1 MTKNDKELIFNSQES
16 YCKGVKYLITGVDGF
31 VGQYFVEYVQKYEP
45 NAEILGV
52 DIAPN
57 CHFPIQKY
65 NSLNLMDKKATS
77 DMMREFAPDYIVHL
91 ASISSVGYSWRE
103 PVKCFENNTSIM
115 LNILEAIVQNK
126 LKTRVLSIG
135 SSEEYGNIPMP
146 MTEDMPLN
154 PQNPYAV
161 AKVSQELLG
170 KLYAQSMGVEIV
182 MTRSFNHIGPRQS
195 ERFVIPSFM
204 RQLVNIRQGAE
215 NKMLVGN
222 ISVARDFSDVRD
234 VVDAYYKILH
244 NGQKGEVYNV
254 CSGHA
259 YQLHEIITMAEEILD
274 IKVHVEVD
282 AERLRPNDVMLI
294 LGDNTKLRTEIGW
307 QPQYEIKQTIT
318 DILNSMRG

>member
-1 MTKNDKELIFNSQES
+1 MTKNKSKIQKQNN
-16 YCKGVKYLITGVDGF
+16 GAKYLITGVAGF
-31 VGQYFVEYVQKYEP
+31 VGQYFVEYLHAHEAD
-45 NAEILGV
+45 AEILGI
-52 DIAPN
+52 DIVPA
-57 CHFPIQKY
+57 CSLSKLKY
-65 NSLNLMDKKATS
+65 VSMNLSDKSETTKIIKA
-77 DMMREFAPDYIVHL
+77 FAPDYIVHL
-91 ASISSVGYSWRE
+91 ASISSVGQSWQASA
-103 PVKCFENNTSIM
+103 KCFENNTSIM

-244 NGQKGEVYNV
+244 NGQNGEVYNV

-259 YQLHEIITMAEEILD
+259 YQLHEIITMAEKILD